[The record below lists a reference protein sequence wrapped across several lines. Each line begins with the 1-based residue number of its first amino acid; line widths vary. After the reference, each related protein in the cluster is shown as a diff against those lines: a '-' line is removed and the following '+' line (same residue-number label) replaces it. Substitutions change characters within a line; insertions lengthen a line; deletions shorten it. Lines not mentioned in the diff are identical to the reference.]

1 MTFFVGIDEKKGAC
15 CTSMLALHESTE
27 CMDLRHHRSLLRS
40 RYFDRSRGGDAQ
52 DPASAANQTIEPL
65 TADVRSLRSPPS
77 RPRRESPTSRRSVR
91 APARCNGRRDRTN
104 GSQKPFTRR
113 PRVPSPQ
120 DGNEGLANGERPLRW
135 LGDSAAR
142 LTAASA
148 LLLATNLLWI
158 IAVVLNVIGP
168 VGSLSAGLLAWLA
181 FVLDIPGVLLLA
193 AAYAGLTR
201 EQGLG
206 WNRRRLAI
214 VWGFIFWTGV
224 SVYWRFILPLAIGT
238 DLQDLF
244 LGLLGANPGGLR
256 LAQASWASMD
266 ELFAWWIA
274 AGAVF
279 FATHV
284 LIAVDYRRASEG
296 EWTAGLPAYV
306 WVLGPGVSRCW
317 RAISEGPA
325 ESDRSERPRG

>member
-1 MTFFVGIDEKKGAC
+1 V
-15 CTSMLALHESTE
+15 
-27 CMDLRHHRSLLRS
+27 
-40 RYFDRSRGGDAQ
+40 
-52 DPASAANQTIEPL
+52 
-65 TADVRSLRSPPS
+65 
-77 RPRRESPTSRRSVR
+77 
-91 APARCNGRRDRTN
+91 
-104 GSQKPFTRR
+104 
-113 PRVPSPQ
+113 
-120 DGNEGLANGERPLRW
+120 NEGLANGERPLRW

-284 LIAVDYRRASEG
+284 LIAVDYRRSSEG

-306 WVLGPGVSRCW
+306 WVLGAAVSLLSTILIVTALLPVLGAGLLGSTFTSGVVGKLLVAPNVMLSGYLSSLQLGRSLKAAR
-317 RAISEGPA
+317 RARDA
-325 ESDRSERPRG
+325 A

>member
-1 MTFFVGIDEKKGAC
+1 M
-15 CTSMLALHESTE
+15 
-27 CMDLRHHRSLLRS
+27 
-40 RYFDRSRGGDAQ
+40 
-52 DPASAANQTIEPL
+52 
-65 TADVRSLRSPPS
+65 
-77 RPRRESPTSRRSVR
+77 
-91 APARCNGRRDRTN
+91 
-104 GSQKPFTRR
+104 
-113 PRVPSPQ
+113 
-120 DGNEGLANGERPLRW
+120 NEGLANGERPPRW
-135 LGDSAAR
+135 PGDSAAR

-206 WNRRRLAI
+206 WTRRRLAI
-214 VWGFIFWTGV
+214 IWGFIFWAGV

-306 WVLGPGVSRCW
+306 WVLGAGVSLLSTILIVMALLPVLAGGLLGSTFTSGVVGKLLVAPNVMLSGYLSSLQLGRSLKAAR
-317 RAISEGPA
+317 RARA
-325 ESDRSERPRG
+325 AA

>member
-1 MTFFVGIDEKKGAC
+1 MARRLGQR
-15 CTSMLALHESTE
+15 LA
-27 CMDLRHHRSLLRS
+27 
-40 RYFDRSRGGDAQ
+40 
-52 DPASAANQTIEPL
+52 
-65 TADVRSLRSPPS
+65 
-77 RPRRESPTSRRSVR
+77 
-91 APARCNGRRDRTN
+91 
-104 GSQKPFTRR
+104 
-113 PRVPSPQ
+113 
-120 DGNEGLANGERPLRW
+120 
-135 LGDSAAR
+135 
-142 LTAASA
+142 AASA

-306 WVLGPGVSRCW
+306 WVLGAGVSRCW